1 MKKLDL
7 LDKLALTALLF
18 FTFMFFATAQEQR
31 IGLGSE
37 NENIYGTWQAWDGTV
52 LYMNYSEDGD
62 TFLRQSDN
70 EYGKE
75 VARGNFTLEEKYI
88 YVQKEN
94 DEYRLMFYLKGMQLI
109 VTKPDSAGGPG
120 QAWLFSKVSDYGL
133 SY

>member
-7 LDKLALTALLF
+7 LDKLAIAALLF

-31 IGLGSE
+31 IGLGSD

-52 LYMNYSEDGD
+52 LYMNYNEDGD

-70 EYGKE
+70 ENGKE
-75 VARGNFTLEEKYI
+75 VATGSFTLEEKHI

-120 QAWLFSKVSDYGL
+120 QAWLFQKISDYGL